1 MFLTTIRFKNSFVP
15 AAINVFNSWHLICAM
30 CDGITYYCLICFTD
44 TYLIYSYI
52 TDLVYTAAL
61 SLVCVCEGGA
71 LLQLSLFPVFVCL
84 WLMCLGGVEAH
95 YREL

>member
-61 SLVCVCEGGA
+61 SLVCVCVRGVHFYSSPCF
-71 LLQLSLFPVFVCL
+71 LCL